1 MLQQENK
8 ITSTYVHSCVRQ
20 TNLYKSTQ
28 NNSISINSL
37 FFLYFMYF
45 MNFIYL
51 MYFIYLF
58 YKFSSYSLLGKPRVK
73 KGDINFDLGMG
84 AFHRA
89 QACEIVGLF
98 LLNKLQEVPNFQP
111 ILYRDDGL
119 GVTNLTPRLQEKLK
133 QSLIRIFKE
142 QGLNI
147 TIEINQVRVDFLDV
161 TLDLKTGLYKPYKKP
176 GDKPLYE
183 EYTAGHRAEAFRQ
196 FWT

>member
-1 MLQQENK
+1 
-8 ITSTYVHSCVRQ
+8 
-20 TNLYKSTQ
+20 
-28 NNSISINSL
+28 
-37 FFLYFMYF
+37 
-45 MNFIYL
+45 
-51 MYFIYLF
+51 
-58 YKFSSYSLLGKPRVK
+58 
-73 KGDINFDLGMG
+73 MG
-84 AFHRA
+84 RKL
-89 QACEIVGLF
+89 EIVGLF

-176 GDKPLYE
+176 GDKPLYV
-183 EYTAGHRAEAFRQ
+183 TAFRNHPPQ
-196 FWT
+196 ILKNIPQGIEQRLSDNSGRNTGPKNRTLQALQETRR